1 MTFAIV
7 DTEHKPSMPLLSLV
21 SPKLLPRL
29 ARPLVETKRVHGLSF
44 VCFRRHACALTWAR
58 FVTTGHIRTGLSAG
72 TQTVLTLSST
82 SRVPM
87 PRPLVSMRL
96 PTDWGLCVTMG
107 KGHGLCIDLVRPAP
121 VIQVNNHFRASLA
134 LPVSILALSLTSRV
148 PAPRPLLPV
157 CLYSPGKINGLTIA
171 THDAQHAITVPSA
184 RPKLCVRNHVRA
196 LVASECRGQRAL
208 SARHKDACLNVP
220 AKLIAQLLTA
230 QSSVL
235 PVPKPVQTSVP
246 VSPIT
251 VQANSRRHCRAFIVQ
266 RTVSG
271 RRNRMRIF
279 A

>member
-1 MTFAIV
+1 
-7 DTEHKPSMPLLSLV
+7 
-21 SPKLLPRL
+21 
-29 ARPLVETKRVHGLSF
+29 
-44 VCFRRHACALTWAR
+44 
-58 FVTTGHIRTGLSAG
+58 
-72 TQTVLTLSST
+72 VLTLSST

-107 KGHGLCIDLVRPAP
+107 KGHGLCIDLVRPAPVIQVNNHFRASLALPVSILALSSTSRVPMPRPLVSMRLPTDWGLCVTMGKGRGLCIDLVRPAP